1 MAPGPRDCPCHSGR
15 RYNIC
20 CRPLHTGEAAAARPE
35 TLMRSRYSA
44 FALGLG
50 PYLVET
56 LAATHPDRSRPAA
69 ELARELGAA
78 HLTQRYMGLTIFSAR
93 PDEVLFHA
101 RIFVHGRD
109 QSFVELSSF
118 VRESEGWR
126 YVAGELLPAT
136 AFGSALGGLTR
147 DSFLMHLRRAAA
159 PAPPSPTRPR

>member
-1 MAPGPRDCPCHSGR
+1 
-15 RYNIC
+15 
-20 CRPLHTGEAAAARPE
+20 
-35 TLMRSRYSA
+35 MRSRYCA

-50 PYLVET
+50 SYLVAT
-56 LAATHPDRSRPAA
+56 LAAGHPDRRRPPG

-101 RIFVHGRD
+101 RIFLHGRD

-118 VRESEGWR
+118 VREPNGWR
-126 YVAGELLPAT
+126 YAAGQLLPAT

-147 DSFLMHLRRAAA
+147 DSFLMHLRKAAA